1 MAEGIRVKVAVDAA
15 TACPVAALSTTDA
28 ADERASPPVR
38 DVTWTRA
45 TDGTVTEE
53 FRVDADVAADDPDAI
68 PDADPVMEV
77 GGDRVYQFTRD
88 ADAACAC
95 EVVERLDCPLADVH
109 ATDGTLVLTLCLPD
123 IDRLRGIVTALDDV
137 AERVSVRYLV
147 RSNADPDDR
156 RDTVVVDRGALTDRQ
171 SEVIRTAYR
180 LGYFDYRNGANAAR
194 VADELDITD
203 STFAEHLSKAQSRLL
218 TEVFRT
224 ADGAAD

>member
-1 MAEGIRVKVAVDAA
+1 
-15 TACPVAALSTTDA
+15 
-28 ADERASPPVR
+28 
-38 DVTWTRA
+38 VTWTRA

-109 ATDGTLVLTLCLPD
+109 AADGTLVLTLCLPD

>member
-1 MAEGIRVKVAVDAA
+1 MAEGIRVKLAVDVA
-15 TACPVAALSTTDA
+15 TACPVTALSTTDA

-53 FRVDADVAADDPDAI
+53 FRVDADVAADDL
-68 PDADPVMEV
+68 DADPVMEV

-88 ADAACAC
+88 ADTACAC
-95 EVVERLDCPLADVH
+95 EVVERLDCPIADVH
-109 ATDGTLVLTLCLPD
+109 AADGTLVLTLCLPD

-171 SEVIRTAYR
+171 SEVVRTAYR

-218 TEVFRT
+218 AEVFRT